1 MKKKRRSAR
10 PWWRRRRTLQSLVLL
25 TSTAVVVGLI
35 VWLVVRGGA
44 DSGPKQYLREPAPPF
59 ALPTTAGDQV
69 SPADHL
75 GRHNVLIFFNEGM
88 G

>member
-10 PWWRRRRTLQSLVLL
+10 PWWRRRRTLQSLALL

-59 ALPTTAGDQV
+59 ALPSVAGLV
-69 SPADHL
+69 NSRSASAATH
-75 GRHNVLIFFNEGM
+75 RAARESSF
-88 G
+88 